1 MTVSE
6 VPQLRPLGLGQLL
19 DRAIRL
25 YRRNF
30 VTFIGII
37 ASVYVPITVFQ
48 LLLTIINIPRTIETL
63 ERLSNSSAQPPSWGS
78 LVDLWSTTTSAG
90 GASWFLTFILTFVLV
105 NGAATAALVRAVSD
119 SYLGEPVS
127 ILGSFRK
134 IGRRWLRL
142 IGALLLA
149 ALIGL
154 GILLY
159 WFVVPC
165 LGWITGLGIWLY
177 FLWVIQALI
186 APILVLEDQSA
197 GGAIRRAWDLSRR
210 RFWWALGFM
219 FILYIFSQIVVTAP
233 AALASGVL
241 NAVLGS
247 WASAG
252 DPASVLTIQTVVQSL
267 VSLALNLIYLPLQL
281 TATILL
287 YFDLRIRTEGFD
299 LDVLSASIEASG
311 TELGEITTQAPPPV
325 RGRLITGTE
334 LAYFAGL
341 SVGVVILFGI
351 LWGLMVGL
359 ITLGTMA
366 TYGGGP

>member
-30 VTFIGII
+30 VTFTGII

-48 LLLTIINIPRTIETL
+48 LLLTIINIPRTIEAL
-63 ERLSNSSAQPPSWGS
+63 ERLSSPSAQPTSWGS
-78 LVDLWSTTTSAG
+78 LVDLWSTGAG
-90 GASWFLTFILTFVLV
+90 GVTSFLTIVLTLVLV

-119 SYLGEPVS
+119 SYLGESVS
-127 ILGSFRK
+127 IFGSFRK
-134 IGRRWLRL
+134 IGRRWLKL

-149 ALIGL
+149 GLINLGL
-154 GILLY
+154 ILY
-159 WFVVPC
+159 WVAVPC
-165 LGWITGLGIWLY
+165 LGWITGLGIILY
-177 FLWVIQALI
+177 FSWVIQALI

-219 FILYIFSQIVVTAP
+219 FILIIFSQIVVTAP
-233 AALASGVL
+233 ATLASVVL

-247 WASAG
+247 WASAR
-252 DPASVLTIQTVVQSL
+252 DPASVLTIRTVVQSL

-299 LDVLSASIEASG
+299 LGVLSASIEASG
-311 TELGEITTQAPPPV
+311 TELGELTTQAPPPV

-359 ITLGTMA
+359 ITLGTVA